1 MSLETAMMSPAADPS
16 HRPHSVN
23 EWGYW
28 ACTMV
33 HNHDKQTWPARLV
46 AHPFAAAKRM
56 LEDVKKDSHQGLPLP
71 LPTPLCLDYLGQLGS
86 LRTDCNHQPRAVEC
100 YHLWQASMDSRRA
113 LCAPNDACDVL
124 YGFKCYALQRCHQRT
139 LEDVNG

>member
-1 MSLETAMMSPAADPS
+1 MMSPAADPS

-56 LEDVKKDSHQGLPLP
+56 LEDVEKDSHQRLPLP
-71 LPTPLCLDYLGQLGS
+71 VPTPLS
-86 LRTDCNHQPRAVEC
+86 LDCNHQPRSVDAAPSHVLTPGSFPTLHGDGKSLSTSLKVSNEGETTRI
-100 YHLWQASMDSRRA
+100 S
-113 LCAPNDACDVL
+113 LCPPSL
-124 YGFKCYALQRCHQRT
+124 
-139 LEDVNG
+139 